1 MTTNSWLWLYS
12 PHFIH
17 TNNGSWDYA
26 IVAITNMP
34 GTIQQYTNCSTAG
47 YHINGDYYDNGVHC
61 FITNGVVTTTIGPN
75 GFTGNASGLTNIPP
89 TSLSAGTTFNNVDIP
104 TNALGTHGYSGYFTN
119 GVFVSTGT
127 Y

>member
-1 MTTNSWLWLYS
+1 MDFQGHLIWLDLTLGMSFTQREGIYGDGNGATHIYTFTGYASKTTPFQGPNTLDAIIISGGNS
-12 PHFIH
+12 
-17 TNNGSWDYA
+17 
-26 IVAITNMP
+26 VAIAP
-34 GTIQQYTNCSTAG
+34 GLTLS
-47 YHINGDYYDNGVHC
+47 
-61 FITNGVVTTTIGPN
+61 
-75 GFTGNASGLTNIPP
+75 GNASGLTNIPP